1 MGKFIGS
8 DMKKNEKI
16 DFLVE
21 RGVELSGTEAVADL
35 DAIIESMEAENETVT
50 MVDISG
56 KEWVFQPHDVGS
68 GLSQGMQV
76 KE

>member
-1 MGKFIGS
+1 
-8 DMKKNEKI
+8 MKKNEKI

-21 RGVELSGTEAVADL
+21 RGVELSGNESVADL

-50 MVDISG
+50 MVDING
-56 KEWVFQPHDVGS
+56 KEWEFQPHDVGS
-68 GLSQGMQV
+68 GLSQGMKV